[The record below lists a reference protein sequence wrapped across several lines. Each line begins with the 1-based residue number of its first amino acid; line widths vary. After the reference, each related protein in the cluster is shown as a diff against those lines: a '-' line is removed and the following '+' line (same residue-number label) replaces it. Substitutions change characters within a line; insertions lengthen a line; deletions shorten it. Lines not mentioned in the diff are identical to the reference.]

1 MRSSHHTS
9 STQLAELATRARPGL
24 LILYHQSYQGNDSTE
39 EDLLNEMR
47 AVYKGR
53 FVSGH
58 DLDVY

>member
-1 MRSSHHTS
+1 
-9 STQLAELATRARPGL
+9 L